1 MESEV
6 MELVLAGRKIEAVKL
21 VRERTGLGVKEAL
34 DAVEA
39 IAAGR
44 RMPDVKR
51 QRAAS
56 IGDARAE
63 IMVLKSQ
70 GQAISAIKLIRQ
82 VTGLGLKEAKDLYE
96 AL

>member
-1 MESEV
+1 MEYEV
-6 MELVLAGRKIEAVKL
+6 MELVRAGRKIEAVKL
-21 VRERTGLGVKEAL
+21 VRERTGLGLKEAL

-39 IAAGR
+39 IAAGG
-44 RMPDVKR
+44 RMPDIKR

-63 IMVLKSQ
+63 IMALKAR
-70 GQAISAIKLIRQ
+70 GQAIPAIKLIRQ

>member
-1 MESEV
+1 MEYEV
-6 MELVLAGRKIEAVKL
+6 MELVRAGRKVEAVKL
-21 VRERTGLGVKEAL
+21 VRERTGLGLKEAL

-39 IAAGR
+39 IAAGG

-51 QRAAS
+51 QRMAS
-56 IGDARAE
+56 VGDARAE
-63 IMVLKSQ
+63 IMSLKSQ

-82 VTGLGLKEAKDLYE
+82 VTGLGLKEAKDLYD